1 MKKILDAVLYD
12 GKQDVQFIENVY
24 TGVIHSL
31 GQKYDDVVCLTAD
44 MTHLLE
50 VDVFRDSFPDRAI
63 NVGVAEQNMVGVA
76 AGMAQA
82 GDVPFIHTFGCF
94 LTRRCM
100 DQIVNAV
107 AYPKFNVKM
116 VGVMPGIT
124 SPGGPSH
131 QAIDDIAL
139 MRSTPNMTIID
150 IGDASEVQ
158 QAVEKAY
165 ETKGPVYL
173 RMRRSKQPLLF
184 DESKYKFEIGQSYL
198 LREGTDVAIV
208 TSGLMTSRALAAA
221 ALLEEQGVSTN
232 VLHIPTIKPIDVEG
246 IKEVTNSSKVL
257 ISLDNHNVIGGL
269 GSAVGDVLLD
279 HNLRIPFFKIGI
291 PDRFG
296 KAASES
302 YLSRMFG
309 FEPEQIKQTAIN
321 LLNGKENPQCVDEM
335 LETALVQ
342 GGGWEEEWK
351 N

>member
-1 MKKILDAVLYD
+1 MKKILDAVLYN
-12 GKQDVQFIENVY
+12 GKQDVQFIDNVY
-24 TGVIHSL
+24 TDVIHSL

-50 VDVFRDSFPDRAI
+50 VDVFRDSFPDRTF

-82 GDVPFIHTFGCF
+82 GEVPFIHTFGCF

-100 DQIVNAV
+100 DQVVNAV

-139 MRSTPNMTIID
+139 MRSTPNITIID
-150 IGDASEVQ
+150 IGDAAEVR

-184 DESKYKFEIGQSYL
+184 DDSKYEFEIGQSYL
-198 LREGTDVAIV
+198 LREGTDVGIV
-208 TSGLMTSRALAAA
+208 TSGLMTARAIATA
-221 ALLEEQGVSTN
+221 ALLEEQGISTN
-232 VLHIPTIKPIDVEG
+232 ILHVPTIKPIDAEG
-246 IKEVTNSSKVL
+246 IIEVAKSSKVL

-279 HNLRIPFFKIGI
+279 YNVRIPFYKIGV
-291 PDRFG
+291 PDVFG
-296 KAASES
+296 KAASEA

-309 FEPEQIKQTAIN
+309 FEPKQIMQTAIN
-321 LLNGKENPQCVDEM
+321 LLDGKENPQCVEEM
-335 LETALVQ
+335 VKTAIVQ